1 MQKGLRGFS
10 SMEDEEELL
19 ERLTELKSEHK
30 DLDDIIDRM
39 MESQSVDFLQLQ
51 RMKKRKLALKD
62 MIQKMESDLLPD
74 IIA

>member
-1 MQKGLRGFS
+1 
-10 SMEDEEELL
+10 MEDEEELL

>member
-1 MQKGLRGFS
+1 M
-10 SMEDEEELL
+10 DPEEEEILREKL
-19 ERLTELKSEHK
+19 AQLKHEHK
-30 DLDDIIDRM
+30 DLADIIERL
-39 MESQSVDFLQLQ
+39 SSAQPVDFLQMT